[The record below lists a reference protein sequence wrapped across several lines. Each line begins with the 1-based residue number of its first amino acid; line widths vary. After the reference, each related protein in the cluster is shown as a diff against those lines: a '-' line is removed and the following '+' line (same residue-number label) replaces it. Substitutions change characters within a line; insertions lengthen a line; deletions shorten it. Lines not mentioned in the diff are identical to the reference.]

1 MLAPPNEFIRDN
13 GVATGFVCVADR
25 KDRSK
30 GGRCLLRQR
39 FQNSGVGVPWQ
50 PSNFAAVAKA
60 AEQTRRNEEILVAH
74 AAGKTAAALAKQFG
88 LSKSRISLYFR

>member
-39 FQNSGVGVPWQ
+39 FQNSGVGVPL
-50 PSNFAAVAKA
+50 AAVKLCGSGKA